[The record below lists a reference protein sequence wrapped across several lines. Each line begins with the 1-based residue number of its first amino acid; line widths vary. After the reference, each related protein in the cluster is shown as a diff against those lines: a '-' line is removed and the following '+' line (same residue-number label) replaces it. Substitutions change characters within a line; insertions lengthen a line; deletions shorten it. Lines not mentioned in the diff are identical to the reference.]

1 MHFQNGKQTQ
11 RLRKKEKTKT
21 KTSGFQRGN
30 MGARIIQEVGTN
42 IYTQIYW
49 KSIISK
55 SLWPAEGTPINNVH
69 WSICEKS
76 QIGTVISTSTTE
88 SPGCT
93 PQNIQPP
100 KSIILIGK
108 IKIHIKKIK
117 RREELTVSHWGTGD
131 LYSCLKPGPHARSSP
146 KAGLRQ
152 WGRGVSKRPLE
163 SWLPSNSLDGARGW
177 TFLHQ
182 HQA

>member
-42 IYTQIYW
+42 IYTQRYW

-55 SLWPAEGTPINNVH
+55 SLWPAEGTSINNVH

-117 RREELTVSHWGTGD
+117 RRVDCVPLRHWG
-131 LYSCLKPGPHARSSP
+131 
-146 KAGLRQ
+146 
-152 WGRGVSKRPLE
+152 PLLLSE
-163 SWLPSNSLDGARGW
+163 TWTPRMLQSQGW
-177 TFLHQ
+177 TKAMGKRCQQMSPQILTAQ
-182 HQA
+182 